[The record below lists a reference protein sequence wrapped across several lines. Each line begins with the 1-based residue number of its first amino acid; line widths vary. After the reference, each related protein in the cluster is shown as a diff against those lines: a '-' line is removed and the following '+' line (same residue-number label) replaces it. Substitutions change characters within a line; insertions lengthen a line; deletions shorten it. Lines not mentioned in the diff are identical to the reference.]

1 VGTGRALR
9 HDFCSGG
16 AGYLH
21 DGESNLEHTW
31 FRQLSTTQ
39 GRWTVPD
46 PAGVG
51 ENPALRI
58 VRVPAGQ
65 ESEPGAGVAED
76 SLNWPLG
83 PSPTEILRQILS
95 ANYSVFGVP
104 TLEELMGRAWIM
116 DAQAANNGTPQLPKP
131 QQTCYGSN
139 SLVDKTVRFFSLV
152 RLTQTWGEWAL
163 GYGSKLAW
171 FGAAKGGAQAAGGE
185 ESLGAAA
192 IGTGGKIVGLAGTGA
207 MIGATIADTRCQ
219 IGGTIRPSQELPY
232 GR

>member
-1 VGTGRALR
+1 
-9 HDFCSGG
+9 
-16 AGYLH
+16 
-21 DGESNLEHTW
+21 
-31 FRQLSTTQ
+31 
-39 GRWTVPD
+39 VPD